1 MHKPKDSRATPTPSG
16 YAGRTYPPQVTDKVD
31 ATFSQGVSE
40 QTTMH
45 FVFINPN
52 RALARSSIWSV
63 INSITPPIGL
73 ALLSALLEHHG
84 HQSQIIDAMALN
96 LDVSG
101 VLSVMDV
108 HTDSIVGITATTPD
122 MDMAV
127 KIASAV
133 RSRYPHVR
141 LLMGGVHPTIY
152 HEELVRSG
160 ICDLVIRGEAE
171 GAIVALA
178 NEHPLEDIA
187 NLTWRTADA
196 QVVQNP
202 QSNDFADLNTLPMPS
217 YAKLPMRMYHSALG
231 SARRAPS
238 IGMITSRGCPG
249 KCTFCFSSMF
259 GSRVRVTAAEG
270 VFEHILHLRSV
281 YGIREISF
289 YDDTFTANRKRVEQ
303 LCNMLI
309 AEGVNI
315 SWSCFAR
322 VDTVSP
328 DILKLMKAAGCHQ
341 IMYGFETVED
351 DILRAINKK
360 VTSNRYGDVI
370 RWTRDA
376 AIDIRG
382 AFMLGLPGEG
392 PGGMTKTI
400 AFSKA
405 IDIQFAIFNI
415 TTPFPGTALFQWA
428 MDNGYIKHT
437 HWSHYDMAHAVMEL
451 PCVSAAEVEAAY
463 KRAYRE
469 FYLRPRY
476 VLNRLRSI
484 STKEEFLIHL
494 SVLRG
499 ILSILTR

>member
-1 MHKPKDSRATPTPSG
+1 
-16 YAGRTYPPQVTDKVD
+16 
-31 ATFSQGVSE
+31 
-40 QTTMH
+40 MH

-63 INSITPPIGL
+63 VNSITPPIGL
-73 ALLSALLEHHG
+73 ALLSALLERNG
-84 HQSQIIDAMALN
+84 HRSRIIDAMALN

-101 VLSVMDV
+101 VLSAMDV
-108 HTDSIVGITATTPD
+108 RGDGVVGITATTPD

-127 KIASAV
+127 EIASAV
-133 RSRYPHVR
+133 RSRYPHLR
-141 LLMGGVHPTIY
+141 ILMGGVHPTIY
-152 HEELVRSG
+152 HRELVESG
-160 ICDLVIRGEAE
+160 VCDLVIRGEAE

-178 NEHPLEDIA
+178 NEEPLEGIA
-187 NLTWRTADA
+187 NLTWRTANA
-196 QVVQNP
+196 EVVQNP
-202 QSNDFADLNTLPMPS
+202 QSNDFVDLNNLPMPN
-217 YAKLPMRMYHSALG
+217 YAKLPMHKYHSALG
-231 SARRAPS
+231 SAKRVPS

-259 GSRVRVTAAEG
+259 GSRVRVTSATG
-270 VFEHILHLRSV
+270 VFEHIIHLKNV

-309 AEGVNI
+309 SDNVNI

-328 DILKLMKAAGCHQ
+328 DLLKLMKAAGCHQ
-341 IMYGFETVED
+341 IMYGFESTED
-351 DILRAINKK
+351 DVLRAINKK
-360 VTSNRYGDVI
+360 VTSDRYHNVI

-382 AFMLGLPGEG
+382 AFMLGIPGEG

-400 AFSKA
+400 EFSKA

-415 TTPFPGTALFQWA
+415 TTPFPGTDMFKWA

-437 HWSHYDMAHAVMEL
+437 RWSHYDMAHAIMAL
-451 PCVSAAEVEAAY
+451 PTVSAGEVEAAY

-484 STKEEFLIHL
+484 STREEFLIHL
-494 SVLRG
+494 RVLKG
-499 ILSILTR
+499 IVSMLIR